1 MVDYKKIYKI
11 SLKIDKYKIGQTKRM
26 KKGSEKM
33 IKRIKEI
40 LNRSIDNKEIS
51 YEYLNKLMKERKA
64 FLIDVR
70 SSQEYEEGHING
82 AINLPVYNIEKQI
95 TKVIPNKNDVVILY
109 CLTGNRSKKA
119 KKILEKLGY
128 TEVYNLKGGIE
139 KIWVS

>member
-1 MVDYKKIYKI
+1 
-11 SLKIDKYKIGQTKRM
+11 
-26 KKGSEKM
+26 M

-109 CLTGNRSKKA
+109 CLTGNRSKKS
-119 KKILEKLGY
+119 KK
-128 TEVYNLKGGIE
+128 NFR
-139 KIWVS
+139 KIRIYRSL

>member
-1 MVDYKKIYKI
+1 
-11 SLKIDKYKIGQTKRM
+11 
-26 KKGSEKM
+26 M

-95 TKVIPNKNDVVILY
+95 TKVIPNKNDVVIYALILSLAT
-109 CLTGNRSKKA
+109 CGNYIFNIFSVF
-119 KKILEKLGY
+119 LFSY
-128 TEVYNLKGGIE
+128 
-139 KIWVS
+139 